1 MPPVV
6 VRTPLDG
13 LNLSLVLVT
22 FAGKLPVLV
31 VTQVKYIS
39 AAVDVSS
46 VMAIFVAFVA
56 LVALVADVAVAAF
69 PLIEMPQVPDAPVPV
84 ADGAP
89 TVE

>member
-1 MPPVV
+1 MVITPV
-6 VRTPLDG
+6 DG

-22 FAGKLPVLV
+22 FCGKLPVLL

-39 AAVDVSS
+39 AFVDVSS
-46 VMAIFVAFVA
+46 VMAVFVAFVA
-56 LVALVADVAVAAF
+56 LVALVADVAVAAL
-69 PLIEMPQVPDAPVPV
+69 PLMEMPQVPDAPVPV